1 MFKLFEDK
9 IDELSFVDSCFIDG
23 NKATYEILLSSG
35 KNILEI
41 NWKKCKYDEV
51 VLSIDGSGLLTILE
65 IGEPNNIKVVLLLGD
80 YARVNHSIASLG
92 GDSKNNYEVV
102 LNEYSEYRGALADF
116 SIGKKDFN
124 FECYLNGVYSKA
136 NWNLASLSTDNDYK
150 TFYVSFY
157 HHAKHTYAKMENYG
171 VCEDDST
178 LNFFGTSSIERG
190 AKTSA
195 THQSAKI
202 MVFDE
207 KCRAKASPILCID
220 ENDVEASH
228 AAVVGQINESHIF
241 YLTSR
246 GIPEDEAKKL
256 ITLGYLNPI
265 LNFFEDDK
273 ILKDIQEA
281 IERRF

>member
-1 MFKLFEDK
+1 MYKLFEGGIGFVTDFVINNEITFNVQSSNDEIIKIEWDK
-9 IDELSFVDSCFIDG
+9 C
-23 NKATYEILLSSG
+23 TYDKVTINFKGTGLITLL
-35 KNILEI
+35 E
-41 NWKKCKYDEV
+41 
-51 VLSIDGSGLLTILE
+51 
-65 IGEPNNIKVVLLLGD
+65 LGD
-80 YARVNHSIASLG
+80 PDDILVEYNLDDYSRVNHSMASFGSNKTVNYQINLG
-92 GDSKNNYEVV
+92 
-102 LNEYSEYRGALADF
+102 EYSEYRGALADF
-116 SIGKKDFN
+116 SYSKKQFN
-124 FECYLNGVYSKA
+124 FVCNLNKVYAKA
-136 NWNLASLSTDNDYK
+136 NWNLASLATEKDDK

-171 VCEDDST
+171 VCEDESK

-207 KCRAKASPILCID
+207 KCKAKASPILCID

-228 AAVVGQINESHIF
+228 AAVVGQINEDHIF

-265 LNFFEDDK
+265 LNYFDDEET
-273 ILKDIQEA
+273 LNDIKA
-281 IERRF
+281 SIERRF

>member
-1 MFKLFEDK
+1 MFKLFEGGIGFVTDFVINNEITFNVQTSNDEIIKIEWDK
-9 IDELSFVDSCFIDG
+9 C
-23 NKATYEILLSSG
+23 TYDKVTINFKGTGLVTLL
-35 KNILEI
+35 E
-41 NWKKCKYDEV
+41 
-51 VLSIDGSGLLTILE
+51 
-65 IGEPNNIKVVLLLGD
+65 LGD
-80 YARVNHSIASLG
+80 PDDILIEYNLDDYSRVNHSMASFGSNKIVNYQINLG
-92 GDSKNNYEVV
+92 
-102 LNEYSEYRGALADF
+102 EYSEYRGALADF
-116 SIGKKDFN
+116 SYSKKQFN
-124 FECYLNGVYSKA
+124 FVCNLNKVYAKA
-136 NWNLASLSTDNDYK
+136 NWNLASLATEQDNK

-157 HHAKHTYAKMENYG
+157 HHARHTYAKMENYG
-171 VCEDDST
+171 VCENEAS

-207 KCRAKASPILCID
+207 KCKAKASPILCID

-228 AAVVGQINESHIF
+228 AAVVGQINEDHIF

-265 LNFFEDDK
+265 LNFFDDEETLNEIK
-273 ILKDIQEA
+273 NS

>member
-1 MFKLFEDK
+1 MIKLFEEK
-9 IDELSFVDSCFIDG
+9 INFINSFVDNNEIVFNVELNKQETIKIDW
-23 NKATYEILLSSG
+23 NKCQYG
-35 KNILEI
+35 KVTI
-41 NWKKCKYDEV
+41 NF
-51 VLSIDGSGLLTILE
+51 SGSGLVTLLE
-65 IGEPNNIKVVLLLGD
+65 ANEPNKIKVIYNLLD
-80 YARVNHSIASLG
+80 YSRVNHSIANFSQG
-92 GDSKNNYEVV
+92 NDECSYEVN
-102 LNEYSEYRGALADF
+102 LGEGSEYRGALADF
-116 SIGKKDFN
+116 SYGKKKFDFVCN
-124 FECYLNGVYSKA
+124 LNKPYSKA
-136 NWNLASLSTDNDYK
+136 NWNLASLTTENDSK
-150 TFYVSFY
+150 TYYVSFY

-171 VCEDDST
+171 VCEDESS

-207 KCRAKASPILCID
+207 KCKAKASPILCID

-228 AAVVGQINESHIF
+228 AAVVGQINEDHIF

-246 GIPEDEAKKL
+246 GIEEDEAKKL

-265 LNFFEDDK
+265 LKFFDDEDTLNEIK
-273 ILKDIQEA
+273 NS

>member
-1 MFKLFEDK
+1 MIKLFEEKNNFITSHISESEITFNINASNDLLIQLDWAK
-9 IDELSFVDSCFIDG
+9 VEYKKVIINFSGNGLVTLLEVGDSDEIDIVYNLS
-23 NKATYEILLSSG
+23 
-35 KNILEI
+35 
-41 NWKKCKYDEV
+41 
-51 VLSIDGSGLLTILE
+51 
-65 IGEPNNIKVVLLLGD
+65 D
-80 YARVNHSIASLG
+80 YSKLNHSIASFSCCKSNVKYQVNLA
-92 GDSKNNYEVV
+92 EA
-102 LNEYSEYRGALADF
+102 SEYRGALADF
-116 SIGKKDFN
+116 SYGKKTFN
-124 FECYLNGVYSKA
+124 FVCNLNKPYAKA
-136 NWNLASLSTDNDYK
+136 NWNLASLTTENDDK

-157 HHAKHTYAKMENYG
+157 HHARHTYAKMENYG
-171 VCEDDST
+171 VCEDESK

-207 KCRAKASPILCID
+207 KCKAKASPILCID

-228 AAVVGQINESHIF
+228 AAVVGQINEDHIF

-265 LNFFEDDK
+265 LNFFEEET
-273 ILKDIQEA
+273 ILEEIKNS

>member
-1 MFKLFEDK
+1 MIKLFEEK
-9 IDELSFVDSCFIDG
+9 NNFITSFVDNNEITFNVNACEDLLVQID
-23 NKATYEILLSSG
+23 
-35 KNILEI
+35 
-41 NWKKCKYDEV
+41 WKKANYKKV
-51 VLSIDGSGLLTILE
+51 TINFSGFNLVTLLE
-65 IGEPNNIKVVLLLGD
+65 IGDCDGIDIVYNLLD
-80 YARVNHSIASLG
+80 YSRVNHSIASFSCCKSNVKYQVNL
-92 GDSKNNYEVV
+92 SEA
-102 LNEYSEYRGALADF
+102 SEYRGALADF
-116 SIGKKDFN
+116 SYGKKTFN
-124 FECYLNGVYSKA
+124 FECNLNKPYAKA
-136 NWNLASLSTDNDYK
+136 NWNLASLTTENDDK

-171 VCEDDST
+171 VCEDESK

-207 KCRAKASPILCID
+207 KCKAKASPILCID

-228 AAVVGQINESHIF
+228 AAVVGQINEDHIF

-246 GIPEDEAKKL
+246 GISEDEAKKL

-265 LNFFEDDK
+265 LNFFEEES
-273 ILKDIQEA
+273 ILEEIKSS

>member
-1 MFKLFEDK
+1 MYKLFEDK
-9 IDELSFVDSCFIDG
+9 ISFIDAFIID
-23 NKATYEILLSSG
+23 NEITFNVQASSDETIKIEWDKCVYSKVIINFRGTGLITLLELG
-35 KNILEI
+35 DPDNISIEI
-41 NWKKCKYDEV
+41 NLD
-51 VLSIDGSGLLTILE
+51 
-65 IGEPNNIKVVLLLGD
+65 D
-80 YARVNHSIASLG
+80 YARVNHSLASFGNDKAVNYKVNLG
-92 GDSKNNYEVV
+92 
-102 LNEYSEYRGALADF
+102 EYSEYRGALADF
-116 SIGKKDFN
+116 SYGRKNFN
-124 FECYLNGVYSKA
+124 FVCNLNKVYAKA
-136 NWNLASLSTDNDYK
+136 NWNLASLATENDNK

-157 HHAKHTYAKMENYG
+157 HHARHTYAKMENYG
-171 VCEDDST
+171 VCENEAS

-207 KCRAKASPILCID
+207 KCKAKASPILCID

-228 AAVVGQINESHIF
+228 AAVVGQINEEHIF

-246 GIPEDEAKKL
+246 GIPEDQAKKL

-265 LNFFEDDK
+265 LNFFDDEETLNEIK
-273 ILKDIQEA
+273 NS

>member
-1 MFKLFEDK
+1 MYKLFEDK
-9 IDELSFVDSCFIDG
+9 IDFIDAFIMNNEITFNVQTNSDEIIKIEWKNCIY
-23 NKATYEILLSSG
+23 NKVIINFRGTGLITLLELG
-35 KNILEI
+35 
-41 NWKKCKYDEV
+41 D
-51 VLSIDGSGLLTILE
+51 
-65 IGEPNNIKVVLLLGD
+65 PNNISVEYNLDD
-80 YARVNHSIASLG
+80 YSRVNHSIASFGSDTIIKYQVNLG
-92 GDSKNNYEVV
+92 
-102 LNEYSEYRGALADF
+102 EYSEYRGALADF
-116 SIGKKDFN
+116 SYGKKQFN
-124 FECYLNGVYSKA
+124 FVCNLNKLYGKA
-136 NWNLASLSTDNDYK
+136 NWNLASLATEQDDK

-171 VCEDDST
+171 VCEDEAK

-207 KCRAKASPILCID
+207 KCKAKASPILCID

-228 AAVVGQINESHIF
+228 AAVVGQINEDHIF

-265 LNFFEDDK
+265 LNFFDDEETLNEIK
-273 ILKDIQEA
+273 A
-281 IERRF
+281 SIERRF

>member
-1 MFKLFEDK
+1 MVKLFEEKISYIDSSINHNEITFNIKNEENITLK
-9 IDELSFVDSCFIDG
+9 IDWSKCNYSKVVINFSGIGLVS
-23 NKATYEILLSSG
+23 LL
-35 KNILEI
+35 
-41 NWKKCKYDEV
+41 EV
-51 VLSIDGSGLLTILE
+51 
-65 IGEPNNIKVVLLLGD
+65 GEPNNILVVYNLLDYSKV
-80 YARVNHSIASLG
+80 NQSIASFYCCEANV
-92 GDSKNNYEVV
+92 SYEVN
-102 LNEYSEYRGALADF
+102 LYEGSEYQGALADF
-116 SIGKKDFN
+116 SYGKKKFN
-124 FECYLNGVYSKA
+124 YVCNLVKPYCRA
-136 NWNLASLSTDNDYK
+136 NWNLASLATEKDDK

-171 VCEDDST
+171 VCEDESK

-207 KCRAKASPILCID
+207 KCKAKASPILCID

-228 AAVVGQINESHIF
+228 AAVVGQINEDHIF
-241 YLTSR
+241 YLTAR

-265 LNFFEDDK
+265 LNYFDDEET
-273 ILKDIQEA
+273 LNDIKA
-281 IERRF
+281 SIERRF

>member
-1 MFKLFEDK
+1 MIKLFE
-9 IDELSFVDSCFIDG
+9 G
-23 NKATYEILLSSG
+23 
-35 KNILEI
+35 
-41 NWKKCKYDEV
+41 KYDFITASINLNKIIFDVTADTNITIQIDWKDVKYKEV
-51 VLSIDGSGLLTILE
+51 VINFKGTGLITLLEVGDSDGIDITYNLE
-65 IGEPNNIKVVLLLGD
+65 D
-80 YARVNHSIASLG
+80 YSRVNHSIASFSCCKSNTKYQVNLF
-92 GDSKNNYEVV
+92 
-102 LNEYSEYRGALADF
+102 EYSEYRGALADF
-116 SIGKKDFN
+116 SYGKKVFN
-124 FECYLNGVYSKA
+124 FECNLNRPYAKA
-136 NWNLASLSTDNDYK
+136 NWNLASLTTEDDDK

-171 VCEDDST
+171 VCEDQSS

-202 MVFDE
+202 MIFDQ
-207 KCRAKASPILCID
+207 KCKAKASPILCID

-228 AAVVGQINESHIF
+228 AAVVGQINEDHIF

-265 LNFFEDDK
+265 LNYFDEGT
-273 ILKDIQEA
+273 ILEEIKSS

>member
-1 MFKLFEDK
+1 MIKLFEEK
-9 IDELSFVDSCFIDG
+9 INFINSFINGDEITFNVLAEREITIRVD
-23 NKATYEILLSSG
+23 
-35 KNILEI
+35 
-41 NWKKCKYDEV
+41 WKKANYKKV
-51 VLSIDGSGLLTILE
+51 IVNFSGSGLVTLLE
-65 IGEPNNIKVVLLLGD
+65 VGESNNIDVVYNLLD
-80 YARVNHSIASLG
+80 YSKVNHSIASF
-92 GDSKNNYEVV
+92 SCCESNNNYEVN
-102 LNEYSEYRGALADF
+102 LFEGSEYRGALADF
-116 SIGKKDFN
+116 SYGKKN
-124 FECYLNGVYSKA
+124 FKFVCNLNKQYAKA
-136 NWNLASLSTDNDYK
+136 NWNLASLTTENDNK

-171 VCEDDST
+171 VCEDQSS

-207 KCRAKASPILCID
+207 KCKAKASPILCID

-228 AAVVGQINESHIF
+228 AAVVGQINEDHIF

-265 LNFFEDDK
+265 LNFFGEESVLGEIK
-273 ILKDIQEA
+273 NS